1 MPPLS
6 APGEDILTEAEID
19 WERRRGGGKKVE
31 ARVLKVND
39 LTSRLKRK
47 KRRARDEAVLD
58 IGYC

>member
-47 KRRARDEAVLD
+47 KRRARDEAVSD